1 MIDGRG
7 IMQSPITVNYVPDGK
22 DWSITVDWDGQTRK
36 ASAAGLIAAR
46 DRADQIVEKVA
57 TGETTRT
64 VVHMLDGDAYAFTT
78 SYLHARLGLT
88 EVPLSAQAEAAAEG
102 AAGGPSRPGAAVPG
116 AAVPGSAGPGSAV
129 PGSAGRGSAVAGSA
143 GRGEVPS
150 WPVENGGE
158 APASGSLATPTAPA
172 APAASAAPVAAA
184 AAAAAAVPAQAS
196 EAGEPAAQQTGVLPT
211 TPLPDAEAT
220 PKVAGSTG

>member
-1 MIDGRG
+1 
-7 IMQSPITVNYVPDGK
+7 MQSPITVNYVPDGK

-102 AAGGPSRPGAAVPG
+102 AAGGPSRPGSAVPG
-116 AAVPGSAGPGSAV
+116 AAGPGSAV
-129 PGSAGRGSAVAGSA
+129 PGSA

-158 APASGSLATPTAPA
+158 APASGSVAAPA
-172 APAASAAPVAAA
+172 APAAPPASAAPA